1 MALADFNPL
10 DPETLECPYP
20 FYEALHAEA
29 PVHPIP
35 EMGLVV
41 VSTFDLLR
49 EVVHDPATYS
59 SAMPTGPANLPGMET
74 EPEDAEMAE
83 LRAKTAR
90 SGTATLLAADPP
102 WHARY
107 RSLVNKALSARRVAG
122 MEGYVREIVT
132 DLIDGFIDDG
142 KADFTSQFAD
152 ELPMA
157 VIADQ
162 IGVPR
167 SDLRDFKKRADLA
180 IGGIERTIPPEEE
193 RDVLRAG
200 LEMQEYFLMRAD
212 ERRRDPKDDIL
223 TTLATAELETDEG
236 SRPLN
241 DAEILSIIQ
250 QLQVAGKET
259 TAHLIGS
266 AMLLFIE
273 NPEQLAK
280 VRERPELIGNMTEE
294 ALRVESPV
302 RALFRTTTRETTLG
316 GVTLPAK
323 TTLMLIYG
331 AANRDECEFAEAARF
346 DVERENARNQLA
358 FSAGPHYCIGAAL
371 ARLEIRVAFEEV
383 LRRMTNFRLDPDHP
397 APRHEPSYIL
407 RGLQELHILFDKAP
421 EPVPA

>member
-59 SAMPTGPANLPGMET
+59 SAMPTGPADLPGMGR

-90 SGTATLLAADPP
+90 SGAPTLLAADPP

-200 LEMQEYFLMRAD
+200 LEMQEYFLMRAE

-223 TTLATAELETDEG
+223 TTLATAELETDDG

-407 RGLQELHILFDKAP
+407 RGLRELHILFDKAP

>member
-59 SAMPTGPANLPGMET
+59 SAMPTGPADLPGMGR

-167 SDLRDFKKRADLA
+167 ADLRDFKKRADLA

-200 LEMQEYFLMRAD
+200 LEMQEYFLMRAE

-407 RGLQELHILFDKAP
+407 RGLRELHILFDKAP

>member
-35 EMGLVV
+35 EMGLVL
-41 VSTFDLLR
+41 VSTFDLIR

-59 SAMPTGPANLPGMET
+59 SAMPTGPADLPGIGT
-74 EPEDAEMAE
+74 EPEDAELAE

-90 SGTATLLAADPP
+90 SGAPTLLAADPP

-142 KADFTSQFAD
+142 RVDFTSQFAD

-167 SDLRDFKKRADLA
+167 SDLREFKRRADLA

-193 RDVLRAG
+193 RAVLRAG
-200 LEMQEYFLMRAD
+200 LEMQEYFLMRAE

-236 SRPLN
+236 PRPLN
-241 DAEILSIIQ
+241 DAEILSILQ

-266 AMLLFIE
+266 TMLLFIE

-294 ALRVESPV
+294 ALRMESPV

-407 RGLQELHILFDKAP
+407 RGLQALPILFDKAP
-421 EPVPA
+421 QPVPA

>member
-41 VSTFDLLR
+41 VSTFDLIR

-59 SAMPTGPANLPGMET
+59 SAMPTGPVDLPGIGT
-74 EPEDAEMAE
+74 EPEDAELAE

-90 SGTATLLAADPP
+90 SGAPTLLAADPP

-142 KADFTSQFAD
+142 KVDFTSQFAD

-193 RDVLRAG
+193 RAVLRAG
-200 LEMQEYFLMRAD
+200 LEMQEYFLMRAE

-236 SRPLN
+236 PRPLN
-241 DAEILSIIQ
+241 DAEILSILQ

-266 AMLLFIE
+266 TMLLFIE

-294 ALRVESPV
+294 ALRMESPV

-331 AANRDECEFAEAARF
+331 AANRDEREFAEAARF

-383 LRRMTNFRLDPDHP
+383 LRRMTNFRLDPDHAP
-397 APRHEPSYIL
+397 PRHEPSYIL
-407 RGLQELHILFDKAP
+407 RGLQELHIRFDKAP
-421 EPVPA
+421 QPVPA

>member
-41 VSTFDLLR
+41 VSTFDLIR

-59 SAMPTGPANLPGMET
+59 SAMPTGPVDLPGIGR
-74 EPEDAEMAE
+74 EPEDAELAE

-90 SGTATLLAADPP
+90 SGAPTLLAADPP

-142 KADFTSQFAD
+142 KVDFTSQFAD

-193 RDVLRAG
+193 RAVLRAG
-200 LEMQEYFLMRAD
+200 LEMQEYFLMRAE

-236 SRPLN
+236 PRPLN
-241 DAEILSIIQ
+241 DAEILSILQ

-266 AMLLFIE
+266 TMLLFIE

-294 ALRVESPV
+294 ALRMESPV

-316 GVTLPAK
+316 GVALPAK

-331 AANRDECEFAEAARF
+331 AANRDEREFAEAARF

-383 LRRMTNFRLDPDHP
+383 LRRMTNFRLDPDHAP
-397 APRHEPSYIL
+397 PRHEPSYIL
-407 RGLQELHILFDKAP
+407 RGLQELHIRFDKAP
-421 EPVPA
+421 QPVPA

>member
-41 VSTFDLLR
+41 VSTFDLIR

-59 SAMPTGPANLPGMET
+59 SAMPTGPADLPGIGT
-74 EPEDAEMAE
+74 EPEDAELAE

-90 SGTATLLAADPP
+90 SGAPTLLAADPP

-142 KADFTSQFAD
+142 KVDFTSQFAD

-193 RDVLRAG
+193 RAVLRAG
-200 LEMQEYFLMRAD
+200 LEMQEYFLMRAE

-241 DAEILSIIQ
+241 DAEILSILQ

-266 AMLLFIE
+266 TMLLFIE

-294 ALRVESPV
+294 ALRMESPV

-331 AANRDECEFAEAARF
+331 AANRDEREFAEAARF

-383 LRRMTNFRLDPDHP
+383 LRRMTNFRLDPDHAP
-397 APRHEPSYIL
+397 PRHEPSYIL
-407 RGLQELHILFDKAP
+407 RGLQELHIRFDKAP
-421 EPVPA
+421 QPVPA

>member
-59 SAMPTGPANLPGMET
+59 SAMPTGPADLPGMGR

-167 SDLRDFKKRADLA
+167 ADLRDFKKRADLA

-200 LEMQEYFLMRAD
+200 LEMQEYFLMRAE

-316 GVTLPAK
+316 GVTLPAR

-407 RGLQELHILFDKAP
+407 RGLRELHILFDKAP

>member
-10 DPETLECPYP
+10 APETLECPYP

-59 SAMPTGPANLPGMET
+59 SAMPTGPADLPGMGT

-90 SGTATLLAADPP
+90 SGAPTLLAADPP

-167 SDLRDFKKRADLA
+167 ADLRDFKKRADLA

-200 LEMQEYFLMRAD
+200 LEMQEYFLMRAE

-407 RGLQELHILFDKAP
+407 RGLRELHILFDKAP

>member
-41 VSTFDLLR
+41 VSTFDLIR

-59 SAMPTGPANLPGMET
+59 SAMPTGPVDLPGIGR
-74 EPEDAEMAE
+74 EPEDAELAE

-90 SGTATLLAADPP
+90 SGAPTLLAADPP

-142 KADFTSQFAD
+142 KVDFTSQFAD

-193 RDVLRAG
+193 RAVLRAG
-200 LEMQEYFLMRAD
+200 LEMQEYFLRRAE

-236 SRPLN
+236 PRPLN
-241 DAEILSIIQ
+241 DAEILSILQ

-266 AMLLFIE
+266 TMLLFIE

-294 ALRVESPV
+294 ALRMESPV

-331 AANRDECEFAEAARF
+331 AANRDEREFAEAARF

-383 LRRMTNFRLDPDHP
+383 LRRMTNFRLDPDHAP
-397 APRHEPSYIL
+397 PRHEPSYIL
-407 RGLQELHILFDKAP
+407 RGLQELHIRFDKAP
-421 EPVPA
+421 QPVPA

>member
-59 SAMPTGPANLPGMET
+59 SAMPTGPADLPGMGT

-90 SGTATLLAADPP
+90 SGAPTLLAADPP

-167 SDLRDFKKRADLA
+167 ADLRDFKKRADLA

-200 LEMQEYFLMRAD
+200 LEMQEYFLMRAE

-407 RGLQELHILFDKAP
+407 RGLRELHILFDKAP

>member
-167 SDLRDFKKRADLA
+167 ADLRDFKKRADLA

-200 LEMQEYFLMRAD
+200 LEMQEYFLMRAE

-407 RGLQELHILFDKAP
+407 RGLRELHILFDKAP

>member
-49 EVVHDPATYS
+49 EVVHDPITYS
-59 SAMPTGPANLPGMET
+59 SAMPTGPADLPGMGR

-90 SGTATLLAADPP
+90 SGAPTLLAADPP

-167 SDLRDFKKRADLA
+167 ADLRDFKKRADLA

-200 LEMQEYFLMRAD
+200 LEMQEYFLMRAE

-407 RGLQELHILFDKAP
+407 RGLRELHILFDKAP

>member
-59 SAMPTGPANLPGMET
+59 SAMPTGPVDLPGIEA

-83 LRAKTAR
+83 LRRKTAR
-90 SGTATLLAADPP
+90 SGAATLLAADPP

-200 LEMQEYFLMRAD
+200 LEMQEYFLMRAE

-236 SRPLN
+236 PRPLN

-266 AMLLFIE
+266 TMLLFIE

-331 AANRDECEFAEAARF
+331 AANRDEREFAEAARF

-397 APRHEPSYIL
+397 TPRHEPSYIL

>member
-41 VSTFDLLR
+41 VSTFDLIR

-59 SAMPTGPANLPGMET
+59 SAMPTGPADLPGIAT
-74 EPEDAEMAE
+74 EPEDAELAE

-90 SGTATLLAADPP
+90 SGAPTLLAADPP

-142 KADFTSQFAD
+142 KVDFTSQFAD

-193 RDVLRAG
+193 RAVLRAG
-200 LEMQEYFLMRAD
+200 LEMQEYFLMRAE

-236 SRPLN
+236 PRPLN
-241 DAEILSIIQ
+241 DAEILSILQ

-266 AMLLFIE
+266 TMLLFIE

-294 ALRVESPV
+294 ALRMESPV

-331 AANRDECEFAEAARF
+331 AANRDEHEFAEAARF

-383 LRRMTNFRLDPDHP
+383 LRRMTNFRLDPDHAP
-397 APRHEPSYIL
+397 PRHEPSYIL
-407 RGLQELHILFDKAP
+407 RGLQELHIRFDKAP
-421 EPVPA
+421 QPVPA

>member
-41 VSTFDLLR
+41 VSTFDLIR

-59 SAMPTGPANLPGMET
+59 SAMPTGPADLPGIGT
-74 EPEDAEMAE
+74 EPEDAELAE

-90 SGTATLLAADPP
+90 SGAPTLLAADPP

-142 KADFTSQFAD
+142 KVDFTSQFAD

-193 RDVLRAG
+193 RAVLRAG
-200 LEMQEYFLMRAD
+200 LEMQEYFLMRAE

-236 SRPLN
+236 PRPLN
-241 DAEILSIIQ
+241 DAEILSILQ

-266 AMLLFIE
+266 TMLLFIE

-294 ALRVESPV
+294 ALRMESPV

-331 AANRDECEFAEAARF
+331 AANRDEHEFAEAARF

-383 LRRMTNFRLDPDHP
+383 LRRMTNFRLDPDHAP
-397 APRHEPSYIL
+397 PRHEPSYIL
-407 RGLQELHILFDKAP
+407 RGLQELHIRFDKAP
-421 EPVPA
+421 QPVPA

>member
-10 DPETLECPYP
+10 APETLECPYP

-59 SAMPTGPANLPGMET
+59 SAMPTGPADLPGMGR

-90 SGTATLLAADPP
+90 SGAPTLLAADPP

-167 SDLRDFKKRADLA
+167 ADLRDFKKRADLA

-200 LEMQEYFLMRAD
+200 LEMQEYFLMRAE

-236 SRPLN
+236 PRPLN

-407 RGLQELHILFDKAP
+407 RGLRELHILFDKAP